1 MSKFMCVC
9 VCVCV
14 GRGGGGGEGEEYSAY
29 DQRHIMSTLEGYH
42 KNIGGIMIH
51 MEDMLQIGGA
61 Y

>member
-9 VCVCV
+9 VCVW
-14 GRGGGGGEGEEYSAY
+14 GGGGGEGEEYSVY

-51 MEDMLQIGGA
+51 MGDMLQIGEA